1 VAVIVVIG
9 ELVARTRDQNGLEPA
24 GPAAGVALAAA
35 AAGASV
41 EIVSRVGDDP
51 PGDAVV
57 LGLAQAGVGHVATI
71 RDAAHCTP
79 VLADTPQTVDPAGDA
94 EIVGKEDV
102 IATQAPPLDAADVG
116 LALRYLSDYRV
127 IVLMHPTDPGIVRE
141 AAGAAAWA
149 AAHLVVVTSDTTDG
163 LGDVADAALVMTA
176 DPDAEGFAAH
186 LGRYAAAVDAGQQLD
201 TAYAALT
208 AATV

>member
-9 ELVARTRDQNGLEPA
+9 ELVARTREQNGVEPA
-24 GPAAGVALAAA
+24 GPAAGVALAAV
-35 AAGASV
+35 AAGARV

-57 LGLAQAGVGHVATI
+57 LGLAHAGVGHVATM
-71 RDAAHCTP
+71 RNPGYRTP
-79 VLADTPQTVDPAGDA
+79 VLAAPSQSVDPGGDT
-94 EIVGKEDV
+94 EIVREGDPS
-102 IATQAPPLDAADVG
+102 ATQAPPLDAPDVG

-141 AAGAAAWA
+141 AAGAAGWA
-149 AAHLVVVTSDTTDG
+149 AAHLVVVTSDAADG
-163 LGDVADAALVMTA
+163 LGDVADAALVVTA